1 MSKSNANT
9 LLQHL
14 VAELNKLWN
23 GEPSEIKTALDA
35 YELCSARH
43 HMTIGVALR
52 EAAKRAVRNGRNS
65 RHARRGGDKAMR
77 EILFR
82 GKRIDNGEWV
92 YGAYYGLC
100 RITNKA
106 GDFGYAHLM
115 RQSNNEPLYMVDPKT
130 VGEYTGLKDQNGKKI
145 FEGDIVRYQ
154 PEDATVPMYSRVE
167 YFADKYNY
175 PAFDLAEHDYEA
187 NGLQCAHEEGGCEVI
202 GNKWDNAKLLE
213 VEK

>member
-35 YELCSARH
+35 YELCSAIH

-82 GKRIDNGEWV
+82 GKRVKNGEWV
-92 YGAYYGLC
+92 FGSFVSPNMIAAPIGEEIYGSD
-100 RITNKA
+100 I
-106 GDFGYAHLM
+106 
-115 RQSNNEPLYMVDPKT
+115 VDPET
-130 VGEYTGLKDQNGKKI
+130 VGEYTGLKDKNGKKI
-145 FEGDIVRYQ
+145 FEGDIVRYR
-154 PEDATVPMYSRVE
+154 PEYWSEPHWSVVE
-167 YFADKYNY
+167 YCADKWNY
-175 PAFDLAEHDYEA
+175 PAFDIKDHDYEA